1 MTNEYYSQLDT
12 DYSGRYESRNQKKIN
27 SICEHLQNEP
37 VKNVLD
43 IGCNQGY
50 VIKSLLDRNII
61 EFGYGV
67 DLEKRIVD
75 PELIRDER
83 FTFFEKDIIKF
94 TFPKKFDVIVYN
106 SVHHHIFANYGSDT
120 AFRVWWE
127 IISNCNQFIFFETA
141 VLTERGPALYWKNEL
156 EQKYKDDIHMT
167 SDIFTKIGP
176 RLKNIEIIGNN
187 KIHWSKRPLFK
198 ISLFPLPDNNDFSVY
213 VKDGYSE
220 LLTKDS
226 LWSVEKEM
234 IRSEGSK
241 NQVLID
247 KEKLKNTREI
257 NKNVRFFILN
267 RKGEDKKYFGKRYTN
282 DVFRQMRELTINQ
295 KTNHPRILKTC
306 FANEKYGL
314 ISEYLPWQ
322 KITEID
328 FNNIK
333 NKKEFTIQVKEFF
346 RYFKKKKIKYSNI
359 ITPIANVTNRKY
371 LYEIIDLNINNFLI
385 QIENGEIVDWK
396 AIDFDFCLVDTRT
409 RNQIN
414 YLAIINAINKNSKC
428 AFIYSFR
435 IRFYKTILYYKKQMS
450 SRLFYFNIDN
460 LTTYFEKWLKSIKRI
475 IAKYLQKPFSK

>member
-27 SICEHLQNEP
+27 SICEHVQNEP

-67 DLEKRIVD
+67 DLEKRIVS
-75 PELIRDER
+75 PELIKDER
-83 FTFFEKDIIKF
+83 FTFFEQDIIQF
-94 TFPKKFDVIVYN
+94 TFPKKFDIIVYN
-106 SVHHHIFANYGSDT
+106 SVHHHIFANYGSDM
-120 AFRVWWE
+120 AFKVWRA
-127 IISNCNQFIFFETA
+127 IIRNCNQLIFFETA
-141 VLTERGPALYWKNEL
+141 VLTERGSALYWKNEL
-156 EQKYKDDIHMT
+156 EKKYKDDIHMM

-198 ISLFPLPDNNDFSVY
+198 ISLFPLPDNNDFSAY
-213 VKDGYSE
+213 VKNTYSE
-220 LLTKDS
+220 LLVKNS
-226 LWSVEKEM
+226 LWSVQTEM
-234 IRSEGSK
+234 VRSEGSK

-257 NKNVRFFILN
+257 NKDVRLFILN
-267 RKGEDKKYFGKRYTN
+267 KKGEDKKYFGKKYTN
-282 DVFRQMRELTINQ
+282 DVFRQIRELTINQ
-295 KTNHPRILKTC
+295 RTNHPRILKTC

-314 ISEYLPWQ
+314 ISEYIPWQ

-333 NKKEFTIQVKEFF
+333 NKKKFAVQIKGFF
-346 RYFKKKKIKYSNI
+346 RYFKRKKIEYSNI
-359 ITPIANVTNRKY
+359 IDPIANITNRKH
-371 LYEIIDLNINNFLI
+371 LYEIIDLNVNNFLI
-385 QIENGEIVDWK
+385 QIKKGEIVDWK
-396 AIDFDFCLVDTRT
+396 AIDFDFSLVNTKT

-414 YLAIINAINKNSKC
+414 FLSIINTINQNSKC
-428 AFIYSFR
+428 VFIYSLR

-450 SRLFYFNIDN
+450 LKLFYFNIDN
-460 LTTYFEKWLKSIKRI
+460 LTTYFDKWLKSIKGI
-475 IAKYLQKPFSK
+475 IAKYLRKPFSK